1 MTPNNAVFRD
11 VYIICQQYA
20 DVYEYAPDSHAKY
33 PFIWLDSDRLD
44 EQMNN
49 DLIGSTTQTIR
60 LYGRLT
66 DRPLLDEYISKIRN
80 DLYKMKGSFNYT
92 TRVTAFSVRT
102 MKENSNGTPL
112 LHYSVDVSFLYNK
125 K

>member
-11 VYIICQQYA
+11 MYIICQQYA

-33 PFIWLDSDRLD
+33 PFIWLDNDRLD

-49 DLIGSTTQTIR
+49 DLIGSATHTIR
-60 LYGRLT
+60 IYGRLT
-66 DRPLLDEYISKIRN
+66 DRKALDDIATNIHN
-80 DLYKMKGSFNYT
+80 DLRRLKGSFGYSLNLT
-92 TRVTAFSVRT
+92 SFSMQT
-102 MKENSNGTPL
+102 IKENSNGTPL